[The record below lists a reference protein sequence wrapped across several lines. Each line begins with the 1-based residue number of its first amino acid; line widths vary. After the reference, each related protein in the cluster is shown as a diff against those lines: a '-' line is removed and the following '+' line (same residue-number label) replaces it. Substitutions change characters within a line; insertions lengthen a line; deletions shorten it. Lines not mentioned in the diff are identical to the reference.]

1 MVLRFQ
7 ALKEKEDPLA
17 DDAPAETPFGDH
29 HEIASLVWPLMVL
42 NGKRERRYDFCCV
55 GRYAM

>member
-42 NGKRERRYDFCCV
+42 NGKRRSIALSSREDRE
-55 GRYAM
+55 